1 MNSSSHPVSGAD
13 YDISDI
19 GDLLDNLNI
28 LLHDIPLDSASLN
41 LIGEFSLYCG
51 GFQNLT
57 LLLLHL
63 LTNKSG
69 LSFYEFREKSQ

>member
-13 YDISDI
+13 SDISDI

-41 LIGEFSLYCG
+41 LIGELSRYFEGVPELDFTSVASINK
-51 GFQNLT
+51 QKRVK
-57 LLLLHL
+57 LL
-63 LTNKSG
+63 
-69 LSFYEFREKSQ
+69 